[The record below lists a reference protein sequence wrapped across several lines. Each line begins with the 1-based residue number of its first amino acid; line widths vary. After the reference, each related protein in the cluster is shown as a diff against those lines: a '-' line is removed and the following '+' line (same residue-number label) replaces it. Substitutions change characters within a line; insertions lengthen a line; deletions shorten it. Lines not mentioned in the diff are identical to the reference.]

1 MLVARY
7 FNFPYTAPVQ
17 RIRHYATLPR
27 PSPRRRS
34 TSRSPGPPVQREV
47 RETQINL
54 QRVLCSI
61 TISRELTETYEE
73 TFENSTTYRSKALF
87 WRRRRRR
94 CGGRRPRRRRCGA
107 GGRCSL
113 LALRWQ
119 ISTRA
124 DRFKEL
130 LHLLR
135 PRATRAHMLAKRAAQ
150 PNGVAERYLRRL
162 VRAILQV
169 RAEERDQPSPTAAA
183 CGAEVRG
190 TQVTRAR
197 APRAGGGRVQ
207 ACRCQDDDLDPAAPP
222 TIAGE
227 PAMKNA
233 APAGARNSV
242 AKCARACTAT
252 ASCPSAASTARKM
265 GPLAKRARTSP
276 ARAPSRRWPCAVKLS
291 RQSPVP
297 LSQCVASCHGAR
309 T

>member
-183 CGAEVRG
+183 CGAEARG
-190 TQVTRAR
+190 THGTRAR
-197 APRAGGGRVQ
+197 APRAGGGAGSGLPLPGRRLGPCCPAHDSGRAGHEERRTRRSAELGSEV
-207 ACRCQDDDLDPAAPP
+207 CEGLHRHRLLPVRGLDRP
-222 TIAGE
+222 
-227 PAMKNA
+227 
-233 APAGARNSV
+233 
-242 AKCARACTAT
+242 
-252 ASCPSAASTARKM
+252 
-265 GPLAKRARTSP
+265 
-276 ARAPSRRWPCAVKLS
+276 
-291 RQSPVP
+291 
-297 LSQCVASCHGAR
+297 
-309 T
+309 